1 MVVVRWFGGTKL
13 GTGGLARAYGD
24 AAREAADGT
33 PVRRAV
39 RGRRIRVVH
48 GYDDS
53 GAVAAVLERSGAV
66 RLDADWGEA
75 VTLELGV
82 PAEGLEA
89 LRRGLRDATGGR
101 AEVEVREAPVLVPVR
116 G

>member
-13 GTGGLARAYGD
+13 GTGGLARAYG
-24 AAREAADGT
+24 EAAGRAAGDA
-33 PVRRAV
+33 PARRAA
-39 RGRRIRVVH
+39 RGRRVRVVH

-53 GAVAAVLERSGAV
+53 GAVAAALEQSGAV

-82 PAEGLEA
+82 PEEGVEA
-89 LRRGLRDATGGR
+89 LHRGLRDATGGR
-101 AEVEVREAPVLVPVR
+101 AEVEVREASVLVPVR

>member
-13 GTGGLARAYGD
+13 GTGGLARAYGES
-24 AAREAADGT
+24 ARRAVAGT
-33 PVRRAV
+33 PDRRTV
-39 RGRRIRVVH
+39 RGRRVRVVH

-75 VTLELGV
+75 VALELGV
-82 PAEGLEA
+82 PVEGVDA